1 MFKKILTTVFGLS
14 IGAGFLLVLGTAG
27 SSDLNL
33 IDFKTILIQ
42 SGIGLVLVWIGFKG
56 LKITNPVYFD

>member
-1 MFKKILTTVFGLS
+1 MFKKILTVLFGLS
-14 IGAGFLLVLGTAG
+14 IGAGFLIVLGTAG

-42 SGIGLVLVWIGFKG
+42 SAIGVALVWIGFIG
-56 LKITNPVYFD
+56 LKFTNPAHFN

>member
-42 SGIGLVLVWIGFKG
+42 SGIGLVLW
-56 LKITNPVYFD
+56 D